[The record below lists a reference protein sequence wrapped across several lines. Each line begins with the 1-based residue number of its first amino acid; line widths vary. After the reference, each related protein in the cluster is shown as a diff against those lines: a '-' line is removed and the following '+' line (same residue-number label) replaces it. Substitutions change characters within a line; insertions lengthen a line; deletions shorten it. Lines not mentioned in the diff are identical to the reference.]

1 MDTESMF
8 WNVFRCRK
16 KLLCQKIIPLFS
28 IFIHIYIFICI
39 CVCISR
45 LFIFIYKSLIRSYY
59 VCPCSPVLKGH
70 DSFWIVVNI
79 HLNSQI
85 VLSNLSGGVYY
96 IAMYQKK
103 RLEKLFWEAIL
114 FVLNQMTEK
123 IALNNIYQS
132 THRSIPCRI
141 EFLKV
146 F

>member
-1 MDTESMF
+1 MYTGAEK
-8 WNVFRCRK
+8 NYYVK
-16 KLLCQKIIPLFS
+16 TLFLYS
-28 IFIHIYIFICI
+28 VYSFIYIFICI

-45 LFIFIYKSLIRSYY
+45 LYIFIYKSLIRSYY
-59 VCPCSPVLKGH
+59 VCPCSLVLKGH
-70 DSFWIVVNI
+70 DNIWMVVNI

-103 RLEKLFWEAIL
+103 RLQLEKFFWEAIL

-132 THRSIPCRI
+132 IHRPIPCRI